1 MRSNLTRSVLKN
13 IVYKTLH
20 PEVPSWHQPVSQYC
34 LYQRKSR
41 RNVRLPIVPRRSLF
55 GFTRSK
61 PAKTSNNAADSAY
74 ELLAQLD
81 SQLSQGIRPAPP
93 RDVAQALNTFLEERE
108 RLSIP
113 VEDVQVLQ
121 AQPAFEYLRR
131 TQNDVDCS
139 GLSSNDIR
147 TALRALALEP
157 KDGRS
162 GARLQLATQLYK
174 ELEHKASTIPR
185 SEGLD
190 NVVAQETDFVKGVEA
205 YISILSRTGQ
215 TREARDVVESY
226 WSEWLKEYGHGPWTA
241 VLRGFVKEADA
252 DELSK
257 TVKLMAAYDV
267 PFSREPHGAVVISYA
282 KLGDLEAAKKW
293 YDRPVAGSGTPKTAA
308 NAAILE
314 LCIHKHEYE
323 WGEKVFRSCLDK
335 SDPKRRIWAL
345 VLKWS
350 AAKGKGV
357 DEIERMMNVMIQ
369 RNEGLSQNRKVF
381 PDAGMINELVDLAN
395 SRNEPYTAERYVAL
409 GQKWGIQP
417 DARTYLLQLDYR
429 LNVGDLDGARAA
441 YSKLQSEETSE
452 DQDLPFVNKLVVA
465 LCEKDKP
472 YDQIISIVEELTERK
487 ARFEP
492 ATVAALARLH
502 FRRSEIDQVD
512 GLLSSHIRTY
522 SFEQRAFIRDF
533 LVSFILDRTYHTAL
547 TWEIYR
553 ILRSHFPEISTEL
566 RTTLMTEFYT
576 RRRPD
581 MGVHVFGHMRQSPR
595 RGQRP
600 TAMTYKACFE
610 GIARAGGDAESL
622 QLVYNMLKIDTE
634 VDPSTR
640 LNNGLMLAYTAS
652 GSPERALEFWN
663 DIVHS
668 AEGPTYS
675 SIQIALQACETAT
688 FGERTARDIWARLR
702 RFGIK
707 VTREIYAAY
716 VGALAGQAKFQECVD
731 LVDKMKEETGEKP
744 DTLL

>member
-1 MRSNLTRSVLKN
+1 MRSNLTQSVLKN
-13 IVYKTLH
+13 IVHKTLH
-20 PEVPSWHQPVSQYC
+20 PELPSWHQPVSQYC
-34 LYQRKSR
+34 LCQPKSR
-41 RNVRLPIVPRRSLF
+41 RTVRLPIAPRRSLF

-61 PAKTSNNAADSAY
+61 PAETSNKAADSAY
-74 ELLAQLD
+74 EVLAQLD
-81 SQLSQGIRPAPP
+81 SQLSQDIRPAPP
-93 RDVAQALNTFLEERE
+93 RDVALALNTFLEEKE
-108 RLSIP
+108 RLSVP
-113 VEDVQVLQ
+113 VEDIQVLQ
-121 AQPAFEYLRR
+121 AQRAFEYLQR
-131 TQNDVDCS
+131 TQSDADGS

-147 TALRALALEP
+147 TALRALVVEP
-157 KDGRS
+157 KDGRF

-174 ELEHKASTIPR
+174 ELEHKAPTVPR
-185 SEGLD
+185 SEGSD
-190 NVVAQETDFVKGVEA
+190 NVVAQETDFAQGVAA
-205 YISILSRTGQ
+205 YISILSTTGQ
-215 TREARDVVESY
+215 TREARNVLESY
-226 WSEWLKEYGHGPWTA
+226 WSGWLKEGGNGVWTA

-252 DELSK
+252 DELSN

-267 PFSREPHGAVVISYA
+267 PFSRPIHRAIVVAYA
-282 KLGDLEAAKKW
+282 KLGDLEAVKKW
-293 YDRPVAGSGTPKTAA
+293 YDRPIADSDVPRTAT

-314 LCIHKHEYE
+314 LCIHEHEYE
-323 WGEKVFRSCLDK
+323 WGEKVLRSFLDK
-335 SDPKRRIWAL
+335 SKPNRKIWAL

-350 AAKGKGV
+350 AAKGNGV
-357 DEIERMMNVMIQ
+357 DEIERMMNIMIQ
-369 RNEGLSQNRKVF
+369 RNEGLPPNRKFV
-381 PDAGMINELVDLAN
+381 PDAGMINELVELAN
-395 SRNEPYTAERYVAL
+395 SRNDPYTAERYVAL

-429 LNVGDLDGARAA
+429 LNIGDLDGARAA

-452 DQDLPFVNKLVVA
+452 GQDLPLVNKLVVA

-472 YDQIISIVEELTERK
+472 YDQIMSIVEELTERK

-492 ATVAALARLH
+492 PTVAALARLH
-502 FRRSEIDQVD
+502 FRRGEIEQVD
-512 GLLSSHIRTY
+512 GLLSSHTRTC
-522 SFEQRAFIRDF
+522 SLEQRTFIRDF
-533 LVSFILDRTYHTAL
+533 LVAFILDRTYHTAL

-553 ILRSHFPEISTEL
+553 ILRSHFPELSTEL
-566 RTTLMTEFYT
+566 RTALMTEFYT

-581 MGVHVFGHMRQSPR
+581 MGTHVFGHMRQSPQ

-600 TAMTYKACFE
+600 KTATYKACFE

-622 QLVYNMLKIDTE
+622 QLVHNMLKLDTE
-634 VDPSTR
+634 IDPSTR
-640 LNNGLMLAYTAS
+640 LHNGLMLAYTAS

-668 AEGPTYS
+668 TEGPTYS

-716 VGALAGQAKFQECVD
+716 VGALAGQAKFKECVD
-731 LVDKMKEETGEKP
+731 LVDKMKEETGERP